1 MTFSEFKE
9 MANESLIVRCR
20 TVQERYNALTLFKA
34 AGIEIRH
41 KIIDRLQIDSQED
54 GSIYLHPG
62 SYNGIV
68 SCFINPYVFYVK
80 HTIEYCEIETSSNFR
95 GQTTEAI
102 KSFPLISHRFLACR
116 AHSRAQT

>member
-54 GSIYLHPG
+54 DSIYLHPG

-80 HTIEYCEIETSSNFR
+80 HTIEYCEIEN
-95 GQTTEAI
+95 
-102 KSFPLISHRFLACR
+102 LIELPWTDDRSDKEFSADLA
-116 AHSRAQT
+116 SLFGMQST